1 MNMIK
6 IYHNPRCR
14 KSREALKL
22 VQDKGNVEIIE
33 YMTQD
38 IDMESLKIA
47 IASTGLKP
55 SELVRKNE
63 AVFKESYKGKEL
75 SEDEWLE
82 AFIKEPKLL
91 ERPIVIK
98 DSKGVLGRPPENVL
112 SLF

>member
-38 IDMESLKIA
+38 IDLESLKTA

-98 DSKGVLGRPPENVL
+98 DGKGVLGRPPENVL

>member
-1 MNMIK
+1 MIK